1 MSRNGFALMPF
12 IVTVPFLVATAFAQ
26 EAPKPAPPEA
36 KPEEPK
42 PAEPKPAEPKPAE
55 PPRVVEFLSTD
66 SVRKPDGLVVHY
78 YKVNYVDAKLLVGEL
93 EKWKAAPNA
102 TFTADGPTVVPVGK
116 TGAPGLPFQNTLR
129 IQDTEENWPVLKR
142 VLDIVDAPQLQV
154 YVEAKIVEI
163 SYSNE
168 LHIGTRASYT
178 RTVGDTF
185 FQSAELSFPNRLD
198 AVNVFT
204 STFQESSKYATF
216 DYVVDLA
223 ASGATT
229 NVLSKPGVFASQG
242 ETATIRIGE
251 SEPIV
256 TQTLAGNNVTATTI
270 FKETGL
276 SLEVQP
282 LLIGRDAVRARVSAE
297 LSRVSSFRVTATSP
311 DLQVVNPVISIRKT
325 ETVLTVPDGETLTIG
340 GLDQDFARD
349 EKTGI
354 PLLMDI
360 PVIGVIFGSK
370 GTRKEHTEL
379 VFFLTLSIRAPGEA
393 RVIRPPVEKARTGE

>member
-12 IVTVPFLVATAFAQ
+12 VATVPLLVASAFAQ
-26 EAPKPAPPEA
+26 EAPKPETVPA
-36 KPEEPK
+36 PK
-42 PAEPKPAEPKPAE
+42 PAEAKPSE
-55 PPRVVEFLSTD
+55 PPRSVEFLSTD
-66 SVRKPDGLVVHY
+66 SIRKADGLVVHF
-78 YKVNYVDAKLLVGEL
+78 YKVNYVDAKLLVAEL

-116 TGAPGLPFQNTLR
+116 AAAPGLAAVPGLPFQNTLR

-154 YVEAKIVEI
+154 YVEAKIVEVAW
-163 SYSNE
+163 SDE
-168 LHIGTRASYT
+168 LHIGTKSSYV

-198 AVNVFT
+198 AVNGF
-204 STFQESSKYATF
+204 SAAFQESTKYATF
-216 DYVVDLA
+216 DYVIDLA
-223 ASGATT
+223 AAGAKT
-229 NVLSKPGVFASQG
+229 NVISKPGVFASQG
-242 ETATIRIGE
+242 ETATIRVGE

-256 TQTLAGNNVTATTI
+256 QQSLAGNNVTATTI
-270 FKETGL
+270 FKDTGL

-282 LLIGRDAVRARVSAE
+282 MLIGRDAVRARISAE
-297 LSRVSSFRVTATSP
+297 LSRVSSFRVTATSS
-311 DLQVVNPVISIRKT
+311 DLQVVNPVISTRKT
-325 ETVLTVPDGETLTIG
+325 ETVLTVPDGETLTIA
-340 GLDQDFARD
+340 GLDQDFERD
-349 EKTGI
+349 ENVGI

-360 PVIGVIFGSK
+360 PVIGVLFGSK

-393 RVIRPPVEKARTGE
+393 RVIKPPVEKARTGE

>member
-1 MSRNGFALMPF
+1 MRRTGLAFVPLFA
-12 IVTVPFLVATAFAQ
+12 TAAFAQ
-26 EAPKPAPPEA
+26 EAPKPAPAPKPPEIA
-36 KPEEPK
+36 PADAK
-42 PAEPKPAEPKPAE
+42 PAEL
-55 PPRVVEFLSTD
+55 PRGVEFLSTD
-66 SVRKPDGLVVHY
+66 AIRRADGLVVHF
-78 YKVNYVDAKLLVGEL
+78 YKTNYVDAKLLVAEL
-93 EKWKAAPNA
+93 DKWKAAPNA

-116 TGAPGLPFQNTLR
+116 KDAPGIAFQNTLR
-129 IQDTEENWPVLKR
+129 IQDTEENWPVLRR
-142 VLDIVDAPQLQV
+142 VLDMIDVPQLQV

-163 SYSNE
+163 AWSDE
-168 LHIGTRASYT
+168 IHIGTKAAYT

-185 FQSAELSFPNRLD
+185 FQSAELQFPNRLD
-198 AVNVFT
+198 AANVFT
-204 STFQESSKYATF
+204 SSFQETTKYATF

-223 ASGATT
+223 ASGAKT

-242 ETATIRIGE
+242 ETATIRVGE

-256 TQTLAGNNVTATTI
+256 QQSLQGNNVTATTV
-270 FKETGL
+270 FKDTGL

-282 LLIGRDAVRARVSAE
+282 LLIGRDAVRVRIAAE

-311 DLQVVNPVISIRKT
+311 DLQVVNPVISSRKT
-325 ETVLTVPDGETLTIG
+325 ETVLTVPDGETLTIA
-340 GLDQDFARD
+340 GLDQDFERD

-360 PVIGVIFGSK
+360 PVVGVLFGSK

-393 RVIRPPVEKARTGE
+393 RVIRPPAEKARTGE